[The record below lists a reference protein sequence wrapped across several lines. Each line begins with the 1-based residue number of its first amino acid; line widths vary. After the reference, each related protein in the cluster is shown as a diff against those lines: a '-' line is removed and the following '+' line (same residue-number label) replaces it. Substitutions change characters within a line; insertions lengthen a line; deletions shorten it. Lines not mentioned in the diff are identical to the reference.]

1 MLAFANGVRSALGF
15 SDSDEPAYE
24 PVKDSDIEVADI
36 QMNDDVDDESNI
48 LSNMMGRVKSVMG
61 IEEEKR
67 PQTTL
72 EYITSC
78 GCIPP
83 LTWEQRLWGF
93 GIFFGFGCLISFLST
108 FSLAQIMYR
117 PAKFAM
123 TYTLGN
129 LLSICSLMFLMGPC
143 NQLKKMFDPERR
155 SATLVYLGSMIVTVV
170 AVFRKV
176 PGYFVLP
183 LISFQFC
190 ALVWYSATYIPYGR
204 DILKGFVKNCCACC
218 CSGLF

>member
-1 MLAFANGVRSALGF
+1 MGDSEHEYSPVGDGEVVEELRMEEGN
-15 SDSDEPAYE
+15 SDE
-24 PVKDSDIEVADI
+24 DGDLI
-36 QMNDDVDDESNI
+36 SN
-48 LSNMMGRVKSVMG
+48 VMG
-61 IEEEKR
+61 KVKCAMGMEEKA

-83 LTWEQRLWGF
+83 LNWEQRLWGF

-108 FSLAQIMYR
+108 FSLLQIVVR
-117 PAKFAM
+117 PSKFAL

-129 LLSICSLMFLMGPC
+129 VLSIFSLMFLMGPC

-155 SATLVYLGSMIVTVV
+155 EATMVYITSMIITMV
-170 AVFRKV
+170 AVFKRV

-183 LISFQFC
+183 LIFFQFC
-190 ALVWYSATYIPYGR
+190 ALIWYSATYIPYGR
-204 DILKGFVKNCCACC
+204 EILKGCVRNIFSCVGVC
-218 CSGLF
+218 